1 MGSVRKLT
9 NAKAKPGM
17 FLSKT
22 GQKAKSERF
31 GALTTELPRPII
43 IGIEGGIRTRDH
55 PSWSRSNAILRHLFQ
70 VKSLT
75 EQRTIR
81 DFFWCSTPELSLPII
96 TGIGSGIRTHD
107 TQLTEVTLSY
117 GIC

>member
-55 PSWSRSNAILRHLFQ
+55 PS
-70 VKSLT
+70 
-75 EQRTIR
+75 
-81 DFFWCSTPELSLPII
+81 
-96 TGIGSGIRTHD
+96 
-107 TQLTEVTLSY
+107 
-117 GIC
+117 